1 MSAETEIKE
10 VVCKMVFSSMKTDAG
25 YNPDTKK
32 YDLLYHTL
40 TFHPVGNN
48 SPENKLFCKYTPSG
62 TFEFTTV
69 NPEAAKMFEFQKEY
83 YVTFRKALEP
93 VDPKA

>member
-1 MSAETEIKE
+1 MSSQTEVKE

-25 YNPDTKK
+25 WNPETKK

-40 TFHPVGNN
+40 TFHPVTAN
-48 SPENKLFCKYTPSG
+48 SPENALFWKYTPSG
-62 TFEFTTV
+62 NFEFTSV
-69 NPEAAKMFEFQKEY
+69 NPEAVKMFEFQKEY
-83 YVTFRKALEP
+83 YVTFRKAPEP